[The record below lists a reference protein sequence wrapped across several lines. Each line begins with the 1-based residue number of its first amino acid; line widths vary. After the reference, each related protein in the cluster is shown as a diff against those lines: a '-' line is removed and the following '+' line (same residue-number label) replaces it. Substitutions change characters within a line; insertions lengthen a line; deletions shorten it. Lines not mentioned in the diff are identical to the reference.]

1 MSNAAGMSAQAP
13 ARPPGTAKLPREQRE
28 LLLLDAAREEF
39 GALGYGG
46 ASLGSIAAR
55 AGVSK
60 ALIVTYFGSK
70 DGLYAACV
78 ARAGG
83 NLTSRIERVLSAGL
97 PPAEAVQ
104 ATLAAIFQG
113 LEGRQQDWHVLNDR
127 TVPAGTAGADAARA
141 QRLAVA
147 GQAARGVANIER
159 FRALQADDREII
171 AAVWMSAVSAVVDW
185 WLRHPDRTIDEMSQR
200 CARVLA
206 AITQL

>member
-1 MSNAAGMSAQAP
+1 MATDAP
-13 ARPPGTAKLPREQRE
+13 VRPPGTAKLPRGERE
-28 LLLLDAAREEF
+28 MLLLDAAREEF

-78 ARAGG
+78 ERAGG
-83 NLTSRIERVLSAGL
+83 NLRNRIEAVITAAL
-97 PPAEAVQ
+97 PPAEAVP
-104 ATLAAIFQG
+104 ATLAAIFEG

-127 TVPAGTAGADAARA
+127 TVPSGTAGAAAA
-141 QRLAVA
+141 SVQRRAVA
-147 GQAARGVANIER
+147 EQASRGVASAEY
-159 FRALQADDREII
+159 FQPMEPDDQEII

-185 WLRHPDRTIDEMSQR
+185 WFRHPDRSVSEMSER

-206 AITQL
+206 AITHI

>member
-1 MSNAAGMSAQAP
+1 M
-13 ARPPGTAKLPREQRE
+13 
-28 LLLLDAAREEF
+28 LLLDAARDEF

-78 ARAGG
+78 ERAGV
-83 NLTSRIERVLSAGL
+83 NLRNRVERIVAAAL
-97 PPAEAVQ
+97 PPAEAVP
-104 ATLAAIFQG
+104 ATLAAIFEG

-127 TVPAGTAGADAARA
+127 TVPSGTTGADAANA
-141 QRLAVA
+141 QRQAVTE
-147 GQAARGVANIER
+147 QASRGVANTEY
-159 FRALQADDREII
+159 FQSMETGDQEIV

-185 WLRHPDRTIDEMSQR
+185 WLSHPDQGVSEMSER
-200 CARVLA
+200 CARVLT
-206 AITQL
+206 AITHI

>member
-1 MSNAAGMSAQAP
+1 MTADVSG
-13 ARPPGTAKLPREQRE
+13 RPPGPAKLPRGERE
-28 LLLLDAAREEF
+28 LLLLDAARDEF

-46 ASLGSIAAR
+46 ASLGSIATR

-60 ALIVTYFGSK
+60 ALIVSYFGSK

-78 ARAGG
+78 DRAGS
-83 NLTSRIERVLSAGL
+83 NLASHIEEVLAADL

-104 ATLAAIFQG
+104 ATIAAVFRS

-127 TVPAGTAGADAARA
+127 TVPAGTAGAAVARA
-141 QRLAVA
+141 HRMVIAE
-147 GQAARGVANIER
+147 QASRGVASIESLR
-159 FRALQADDREII
+159 GLQADDLEII
-171 AAVWMSAVSAVVDW
+171 ADVWMNAVSAVIDW
-185 WLRHPDRTIDEMSQR
+185 WVRHPDRSVDEMFER

>member
-1 MSNAAGMSAQAP
+1 MLRGMSAQAP
-13 ARPPGTAKLPREQRE
+13 TRPRGTAKLPREERE

-60 ALIVTYFGSK
+60 ALIISYFGSK

-78 ARAGG
+78 ARAGA
-83 NLTSRIERVLSAGL
+83 NLRNRIEEILNRAL
-97 PPAEAVQ
+97 PPAEAVP
-104 ATLAAIFQG
+104 ATLAVIFEG

-127 TVPAGTAGADAARA
+127 TVPAGTAGAEAADA
-141 QRLAVA
+141 QRRAIA
-147 GQAARGVANIER
+147 EQASRGVANTEY
-159 FRALQADDREII
+159 FQPMEPDDQELI

-185 WLRHPDRTIDEMSQR
+185 WLRHPDRTIDEMSER

-206 AITQL
+206 AITGL

>member
-1 MSNAAGMSAQAP
+1 MTAQAP
-13 ARPPGTAKLPREQRE
+13 VRPAGTAKLPREERE

-60 ALIVTYFGSK
+60 ALIVSYFGSK

-78 ARAGG
+78 ERAGA
-83 NLTSRIERVLSAGL
+83 NLAGRIERVLTAAL

-104 ATLAAIFQG
+104 ATLAAIFAG

-127 TVPAGTAGADAARA
+127 TVPPGSAGAAAAQA
-141 QRLAVA
+141 QRRVIA
-147 GQAARGVANIER
+147 GQASRGVASIDR
-159 FRALQADDREII
+159 FRAMDADDLEII
-171 AAVWMSAVSAVVDW
+171 TSVWMSAVSAVVDW
-185 WLRHPDRTIDEMSQR
+185 WLRHPDRSIHEMSQR

-206 AITQL
+206 ALTEL

>member
-1 MSNAAGMSAQAP
+1 M
-13 ARPPGTAKLPREQRE
+13 
-28 LLLLDAAREEF
+28 LLLDAAREEF
-39 GALGYGG
+39 GPLGYGG

-78 ARAGG
+78 ERAGS
-83 NLTSRIERVLSAGL
+83 NLRNRIEQVITAAL
-97 PPAEAVQ
+97 PPAEGVP

-127 TVPAGTAGADAARA
+127 TVPSGTAGADAANA
-141 QRLAVA
+141 QRRAIA
-147 GQAARGVANIER
+147 EQASRGVADTEY
-159 FRALQADDREII
+159 FQSMETDDQEII

-185 WLRHPDRTIDEMSQR
+185 WLRHPGRTAGEMSER
-200 CARVLA
+200 CDRILA
-206 AITQL
+206 AITGL